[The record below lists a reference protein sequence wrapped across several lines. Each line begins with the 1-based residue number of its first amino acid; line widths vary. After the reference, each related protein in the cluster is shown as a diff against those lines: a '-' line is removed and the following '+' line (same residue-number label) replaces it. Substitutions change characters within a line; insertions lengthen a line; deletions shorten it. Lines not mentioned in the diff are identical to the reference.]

1 VAFLTSR
8 LVPARLPLRGRLL
21 QTIRALR
28 QKTQSADV
36 PVGVRQGHRV
46 PRLQEYAGRHFE
58 LQRVGTGNGE
68 RGTSSHCLKCSHQHK
83 PTGRNWVLN
92 ACGFTG
98 HRDLVGS
105 VNMHEIAFQKKTTFP
120 VSKDVTYRRS
130 GTPCW
135 KYLNR
140 SSRRDTGHRK
150 GFGPLSPALSEVCL
164 ESTTDSIRV
173 PEGAGYIYV
182 RTSEAISL

>member
-1 VAFLTSR
+1 LFPLGFRYEVVFFKPSEPCGR
-8 LVPARLPLRGRLL
+8 KHNQRMSQWEYGKDIEYLVYKSTL
-21 QTIRALR
+21 
-28 QKTQSADV
+28 
-36 PVGVRQGHRV
+36 
-46 PRLQEYAGRHFE
+46 AGILSFS
-58 LQRVGTGNGE
+58 GSE